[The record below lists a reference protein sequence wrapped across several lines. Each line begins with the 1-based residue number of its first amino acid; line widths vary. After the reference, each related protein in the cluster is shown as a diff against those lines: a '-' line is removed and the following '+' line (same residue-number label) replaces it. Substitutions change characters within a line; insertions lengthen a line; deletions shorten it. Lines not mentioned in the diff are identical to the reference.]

1 MADNNIKIWAEL
13 TLDDRQI
20 KTEFTKA
27 WEEAWKSVAEW
38 LDKQQGTI
46 VDKINETVD
55 LLKTKIQTLQ
65 EIDWNL
71 VDPTKTE
78 QDIKFL
84 EWELNTLW
92 YTVENLKYWRGEFWE
107 EWEQAFNTLKETAN
121 EYEEALYNSM
131 DQLQTLWSGV
141 EEAMDWAEEQTKET
155 TEAVKEL
162 NETANQWISENGW
175 LWKMLKFLSSK
186 EIINFFYKNL
196 VKIWSKLI
204 ELSGD
209 SEKLESKRQPIQE
222 RLEAVWWYI
231 GKGLTPAVSGA
242 IDEIDT
248 MSEELMKT
256 GEWWS
261 SALQKI
267 QQWVYIIGQAFVWVI
282 KIIKQFWQLLWTQI
296 GNWYVLL
303 TSFTQDV
310 YDTAKSLIEGIW
322 NADNW
327 SALWNNIK
335 YWIVDWVNGAID
347 SLNGLLSW
355 INDKLWVNLWTI
367 SKFDAWSK
375 QSYNFWNLEFWR
387 TKEALKDITKTNVD
401 FVNELWDEWSNFW
414 DNAKQGRNDLK
425 KTSVDT
431 NKKIKED
438 TQKSIWGWSKDS
450 VKSAYEELEEEA
462 KDVWEEM
469 DGLVEEHQK
478 SYEKLTEQI
487 EKVWDEYTKL
497 REEAKKTRDE
507 AEKALENYNDELEK
521 AQWEAITS
529 LWERYV
535 ELKKDLIGVD
545 EWMKKIAED
554 LSRKEIQNLWDM
566 WYSEYRG
573 YDLKKIIDLKEK
585 LDEIKLI
592 EENTT
597 EEQRK
602 ADEFIKETS
611 KTQEILNKLKEQE
624 AELEAKKTAEME
636 KQAIAQA
643 LMNQE
648 DGQQYIKT
656 LEDKGTFYYDTV
668 KKQWEQVQNEDNIQ
682 YAKQLENQVVNLNDQ
697 LKEYKSEKDKEVEIL
712 IDTTARKI
720 ELENEFQNVFME
732 NVKKQEKELDNLI
745 AKEQRLIDKR
755 REYLSMSGGSSH
767 NAYWGTV
774 LEWHASIVWENWPE
788 QIIARQS
795 SYIQPR
801 NAWNSYSTIN
811 NSSNLSINGLELG
824 NFATIDDML
833 DALREKLTYRN

>member
-65 EIDWNL
+65 EIDWNF

-209 SEKLESKRQPIQE
+209 SEKLESKRQPIQD

-267 QQWVYIIGQAFVWVI
+267 QQWVYIIGQTFVWVI
-282 KIIKQFWQLLWTQI
+282 KIIKQFWQFLWTQI
-296 GNWYVLL
+296 GNWYVLF

-745 AKEQRLIDKR
+745 AKEQKLIDKR
-755 REYLSMSGGSSH
+755 REYLSMRWSTSH
-767 NAYWGTV
+767 NAYWGSI

-833 DALREKLTYRN
+833 DALREKLTYRS

>member
-65 EIDWNL
+65 EIDWNF

-107 EWEQAFNTLKETAN
+107 EWQQAFNTLKETAN

-131 DQLQTLWSGV
+131 DQLQILWSGV

-209 SEKLESKRQPIQE
+209 SEKLESKRQPIQD

-282 KIIKQFWQLLWTQI
+282 KIIKQFWQFLWTQI
-296 GNWYVLL
+296 GNWYVLF

-347 SLNGLLSW
+347 SLNWLLSW

-414 DNAKQGRNDLK
+414 DNAKQGWNDLK

-487 EKVWDEYTKL
+487 EKVWDEYSKL

-554 LSRKEIQNLWDM
+554 LSRNEIQNLWDM